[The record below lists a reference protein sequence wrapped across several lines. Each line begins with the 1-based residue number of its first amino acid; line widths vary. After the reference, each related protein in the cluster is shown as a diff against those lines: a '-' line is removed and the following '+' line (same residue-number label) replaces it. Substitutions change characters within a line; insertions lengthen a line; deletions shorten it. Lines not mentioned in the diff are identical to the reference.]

1 MTRRSIRSTTWST
14 RLSVAAADRVSSDIV
29 PPSEP
34 CPYSRRIG
42 GLLDAGD
49 EESDD
54 MEDPPGWTARRTRGA
69 SGVAKR
75 CAVDSTS
82 ELPVPVPL
90 AVLLGLL
97 PGLLCAVGAAGCR

>member
-1 MTRRSIRSTTWST
+1 M
-14 RLSVAAADRVSSDIV
+14 AAADSVWSDMV
-29 PPSEP
+29 PPSEL

-42 GLLDAGD
+42 GLLEAGD

-54 MEDPPGWTARRTRGA
+54 MEEPPGWTARRTRGA

-75 CAVDSTS
+75 WAVDSTS

-90 AVLLGLL
+90 AVLLAVLLGLR
-97 PGLLCAVGAAGCR
+97 CAAGAAGC